1 MTYAMCF
8 AQGNSTAVADAKASR
23 TSSARGSL
31 RTLALIFYIITASSG
46 LFAQTLQRL
55 SFSGFE
61 WYVRQT
67 TEPEGPMNNL
77 FGGTGTSV
85 DVLPDGALRL
95 SIAYYEGD
103 WYSAEVW
110 TTKSLGYGTYT
121 FRIRT
126 PLAQLHPDL
135 IFGAFTYS
143 RALGYFHR
151 EIDIEFSGWGK
162 NVSDLKGQYVIQPY
176 ERLGNL
182 HSFPAEPYGGPS
194 TQQFIWLPDRIE
206 FASWLGYGEK
216 PPAGDPRLIDA
227 WAFSEVKSIPKPNA
241 AVHMNLYL
249 FDGRPPGKKDG
260 LQVVIIDGFEFKAA
274 PK

>member
-1 MTYAMCF
+1 MTYAAYF
-8 AQGNSTAVADAKASR
+8 FSGEGHTGADAKASR
-23 TSSARGSL
+23 TTLGRSSWPL
-31 RTLALIFYIITASSG
+31 LALIFFIIAAKSG

-67 TEPEGPMNNL
+67 SEPEGPMNNL

-95 SIAYYEGD
+95 SITYQEGD
-103 WYSAEVW
+103 WYAAEVW

-143 RALGYFHR
+143 RAFAYFNR
-151 EIDIEFSGWGK
+151 EIDIEFSAWGK
-162 NVSDLKGQYVIQPY
+162 DAQALKGQYVIQPFN
-176 ERLGNL
+176 RAGNL
-182 HSFPAEPYGGPS
+182 HAFPARQFSGPS
-194 TQQFIWLPDRIE
+194 SQQFTWLPDRIE

-216 PPAGDPRLIDA
+216 PQAGDPRLIDA
-227 WAFSEVKSIPKPNA
+227 WTFGDAKSIPKPSA

-249 FDGRPPGKKDG
+249 FNGRPPGKKDG
-260 LQVVIIDGFEFKAA
+260 YQLVIVDGFEFKAA